1 MVLSWNILRAAAEV
15 GLTVKQTLGIVL
27 INLQLGITRVTQAS
41 SVNVVR
47 LVWSVKPKL
56 YYLPLDEEHPREP
69 DEPYGLSKLYV
80 QALLHKFESIRLS

>member
-1 MVLSWNILRAAAEV
+1 MLIEYIEMWLCLGTSCGQQLRYIV
-15 GLTVKQTLGIVL
+15 RFGLGCLNELTDF
-27 INLQLGITRVTQAS
+27 QLGIARVAQAS

-69 DEPYGLSKLYV
+69 DEPYGLSKV
-80 QALLHKFESIRLS
+80 

>member
-1 MVLSWNILRAAAEV
+1 MISWNVLRAAAE
-15 GLTVKQTLGIVL
+15 LGIK
-27 INLQLGITRVTQAS
+27 RVAQAS

-47 LVWSVKPKL
+47 LVWSREPLL

-80 QALLHKFESIRLS
+80 SLSCTHH